1 MTLDDE
7 DLTLDNED
15 EFHLLSEGATD
26 EDQVRIQFENDVE
39 DARRLSQTK
48 FQDGD
53 EEREQRTRF
62 VLDRTPQWSRTTHD
76 GRNFLHH
83 LASYDYNRKPFVS
96 LQWLMSRA
104 MNKLPHLMGAMDRS
118 RRTPL
123 TTALA
128 AGNVWFSYA
137 ACKNQKDETRQQFG
151 AALASE
157 CEDLD
162 NDRGSTCLHTALVC
176 PMSGEALRGE
186 IVKIMCGFVPRS
198 MFSAV
203 DVKGRTPLHLAVEYE
218 RCCRVQ
224 VGIVDELL
232 RRGPGALDV
241 EVAAYS
247 GRAMSVYQYHEYT
260 RRRAE
265 SRKNPARGR
274 KEVREGGRSAAANPR
289 PDLRAAAA
297 PERPDK
303 MVMGPPL
310 PRDRTEPLPGLRRRV
325 SMPVAAA
332 TPDGKPPSLSLNTQ
346 HPCPPAAGVDESPL
360 DAPVNGIDAA
370 LQRDEERDQAAGQ
383 IAQLLKLFYLRTQ
396 MPERASRCLHVQDEQ
411 DKELWFDFG
420 PPKKLTKTDFKKHF
434 GHLQFDSALQYV
446 AFPQSTLDKGEDN
459 RHVLRQGRTDMVFF
473 FEWLAQK
480 GVERIIK
487 VIVEDLKAPSHSDQA
502 IEKSLKPF
510 NVEMLDW
517 RRADLDPVSLA
528 RIGQCLREVH
538 LYWSGRN
545 TVLRAWSEK
554 EGLALIPTLETIYI
568 VQVEG
573 LEPETRVREN
583 LDAFERRLGES
594 WPTEAK
600 PKVYI
605 QLLGAG
611 GPLPSLTQPSDLQP
625 RRQRPVDP
633 HKWMQCMEEFASHF
647 RQIRALNDKSAD
659 PALAPVKVALID
671 DGADITHPDLKGM
684 KFPGKSF
691 HHYREGSSWRVS
703 PFWDSS
709 SGHGTLMARLIHRIC
724 PSAVIH
730 VIKLSTF
737 AGEASA
743 KLQINTDSAVQAIEY
758 AVEQGAQIISASW
771 TVKPPTEAGRK
782 KAFDDAVHNALNTK
796 GALMFCAAS
805 DQGKSADLTYPHGSN
820 PNSFRIGAARAT
832 GSALDNVGDGHELSF
847 LFPGHEVVVDSAYE
861 DVPDK
866 QFGRF
871 APHSGSSVATALAA
885 GLAAL
890 IVECV
895 RLGVLYT
902 GETGPLDETVTI
914 GRDDLV
920 RICERRQMEY
930 ALASIGTSRN
940 TDNKYIEVWNTFGA
954 AADKLKHSEGDR
966 MSQLEI
972 IAGLA
977 RLFLRKGA

>member
-1 MTLDDE
+1 MTLDDD
-7 DLTLDNED
+7 DLTLDNDD
-15 EFHLLSEGATD
+15 EFRPLSEGATG

-39 DARRLSQTK
+39 EARRLSQTA
-48 FQDGD
+48 FQDKD
-53 EEREQRTRF
+53 EERERRDRF
-62 VLDRTPQWSRTTHD
+62 VLGRTPQWSRTTHD

-83 LASYDYNRKPFVS
+83 LALYDYNRKPFVS
-96 LQWLMSRA
+96 LQWLMARA
-104 MNKLPHLMGAMDRS
+104 MNKLPHLMGAMDKS

-128 AGNVWFSYA
+128 AGNDWFSHA

-176 PMSGEALRGE
+176 PMSSEALRGE

-198 MFSAV
+198 MFSVV
-203 DVKGRTPLHLAVEYE
+203 DVKGRTPLHVAVEYE
-218 RCCRVQ
+218 RCCGVQ

-232 RRGPGALDV
+232 RRGPDALDV
-241 EVAAYS
+241 KVAAYS

-265 SRKNPARGR
+265 SRKNPAWGR
-274 KEVREGGRSAAANPR
+274 KEARDGGRSAAANPR

-310 PRDRTEPLPGLRRRV
+310 PRDRTEPPPGLRRRP
-325 SMPVAAA
+325 SMPVVAAP
-332 TPDGKPPSLSLNTQ
+332 PDGKLSNLSLNTQ
-346 HPCPPAAGVDESPL
+346 HPCPPAAEVDESPL
-360 DAPVNGIDAA
+360 NAPLNGIDAA
-370 LQRDEERDQAAGQ
+370 LQRDKKEPDEAAGK
-383 IAQLLKLFYLRTQ
+383 IAQQLKLFYLRRQ
-396 MPERASRCLHVQDEQ
+396 MPE

-420 PPKKLTKTDFKKHF
+420 PSKKLTKTGFKKHF

-446 AFPQSTLDKGEDN
+446 AFPQNTLDKGEDS

-473 FEWLAQK
+473 FEWLKQK

-487 VIVEDLKAPSHSDQA
+487 HNMCRILSGRQVIVEDLKAPSHSDQA
-502 IEKSLKPF
+502 IEKSLEPF
-510 NVEMLDW
+510 DVEVLDW

-528 RIGQCLREVH
+528 SIGQCLREVH

-554 EGLALIPTLETIYI
+554 EGLALIKTLETIYI

-594 WPTEAK
+594 WPPTEAK
-600 PKVYI
+600 PKVHI
-605 QLLGAG
+605 ELLGAG

-737 AGEASA
+737 AGKPSD
-743 KLQINTDSAVQAIEY
+743 KLQISTESAVQAIEY

-771 TVKPPTEAGRK
+771 TVKPPEAGLK
-782 KAFDDAVHNALNTK
+782 KAFDDAVHHALNTK

-832 GSALDNVGDGHELSF
+832 GSVVDNVGDGHELSF
-847 LFPGHEVVVDSAYE
+847 LLPGHEVVVDSAYE

-866 QFGRF
+866 EFGTF

-902 GETGPLDETVTI
+902 AETGPPDETVTI

-954 AADKLKHSEGDR
+954 AAEKLKHSEGDR